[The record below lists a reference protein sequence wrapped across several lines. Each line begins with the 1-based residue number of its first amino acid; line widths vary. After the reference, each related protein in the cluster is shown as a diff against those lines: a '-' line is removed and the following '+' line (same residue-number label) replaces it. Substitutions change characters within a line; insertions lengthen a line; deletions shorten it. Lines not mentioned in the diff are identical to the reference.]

1 MNFNPPDDLGQ
12 NLAENHVPVK
22 QLPCELLLLI
32 TKYLG
37 DDDCVSL
44 ALSGAI
50 KGFSAFYR
58 LNR

>member
-1 MNFNPPDDLGQ
+1 MNVNPPDDLGQ
-12 NLAENHVPVK
+12 HSVKSHVPVT

-32 TKYLG
+32 TKYLE

-50 KGFSAFYR
+50 KGFAAFYR
-58 LNR
+58 LNQ